1 MADINVKQL
10 SKAIKIDLDNL
21 LAQMKSAGLSHQSE
35 TDIVSTED
43 KKVLLKFIKDSKKD
57 SKKTISL
64 STSSQKIAK
73 PNLSVTRINSPDN
86 EKKSNVKQDFAGS
99 IDFDEAERKRLNA
112 QNESAEEEKKKAEAK
127 TKVVRKTKQESQKK
141 IPQNPKKDKKTFK
154 DSSKED
160 QREQEGEKFLAKN
173 LENVQKFEKPQEF
186 IQREVRIPETI
197 VVSDLAKE
205 LSIKSSDLIKSLMN
219 SGVMVTLNQA
229 IDQETAILVV
239 EELGHIGIPQE
250 IESEEEKILEHIVY
264 EGDEELRNP
273 VVSVLGHVDHGKTS
287 ILDFIRKS
295 SVADQEEG
303 GITQGIGAYQVDH
316 NNQTITFIDTPG
328 HAAFSEMRARGA
340 NSTDIVVLVVA
351 ADDGIKPQT
360 VEAIKHAKAAKV
372 PIIVAINKCD
382 LPEKNI
388 SKIKNEM
395 MQYELIAED
404 LSGDTLFVEVSAI
417 KKINL
422 DKLKENILLQ
432 SEILDLK
439 ASYSDKAR
447 GVVIE
452 SKIDK
457 GKGPV
462 STILISNG
470 KLKRGDYFI
479 CGDTWGKI
487 RAMINYEGKM
497 VNEAFP
503 SMPIEILGMNSSA
516 YAGAEFMVTKDENE
530 AKELTEFRKNNNNQ
544 NKVLAK
550 DKTTLFEEVKDKDE
564 LNIIIKSDVQGSSEA
579 LKMAINKIEHKE
591 VEAKIIL
598 SDIGM
603 INETDVSLAKASNAI
618 LIGFNVKPNREAK
631 KLAEEQKIDIK
642 YFNIIYEAIDHV
654 EKSLSGLLE
663 PDIKE
668 TILGSAEIQKVF
680 KVSTAGKIAGSKV
693 ISGEIKSKSK
703 ARIIRDG
710 VVVYSGEILTIFREK
725 NQVKEV
731 GSGLECGISIKD
743 FIDFKEKDV
752 IESYLSEEVQRSI

>member
-1 MADINVKQL
+1 MDKDKKKTLTISSNLK
-10 SKAIKIDLDNL
+10 KKIDTSSISTSGK
-21 LAQMKSAGLSHQSE
+21 KSFSVEKKKPFRSNKSFNKQTSAPNININP
-35 TDIVSTED
+35 DI
-43 KKVLLKFIKDSKKD
+43 KKKSFARKFIEQQATKDFIKKD
-57 SKKTISL
+57 NKPAGKSKLKLKGPVDKRDFKLTVSRALNVEEIEIKQRSL
-64 STSSQKIAK
+64 A
-73 PNLSVTRINSPDN
+73 SVKRARLK
-86 EKKSNVKQDFAGS
+86 EKKKPEG
-99 IDFDEAERKRLNA
+99 
-112 QNESAEEEKKKAEAK
+112 EEKKEFK
-127 TKVVRKTKQESQKK
+127 KVIREVK
-141 IPQNPKKDKKTFK
+141 IP
-154 DSSKED
+154 
-160 QREQEGEKFLAKN
+160 EQIT
-173 LENVQKFEKPQEF
+173 
-186 IQREVRIPETI
+186 IQ
-197 VVSDLAKE
+197 E
-205 LSIKSSDLIKSLMN
+205 LSNRMAEKSSDIIKFLFNMKVVATIN
-219 SGVMVTLNQA
+219 HN
-229 IDQETAILVV
+229 IDKDTAEYIVKEFGHTPILEEAPSIETNK
-239 EELGHIGIPQE
+239 
-250 IESEEEKILEHIVY
+250 SEEKFKGEVKN
-264 EGDEELRNP
+264 RPP
-273 VVSVLGHVDHGKTS
+273 VVTIMGHVDHGKTS
-287 ILDFIRKS
+287 LLDSLRDS
-295 SVADQEEG
+295 NVVSGEHG
-303 GITQGIGAYQVDH
+303 GITQHIGAYQVKTNDDRL
-316 NNQTITFIDTPG
+316 ITFIDTPG
-328 HAAFSEMRARGA
+328 HAAFTEMRARG
-340 NSTDIVVLVVA
+340 SKITDIVVLVVA

-404 LSGDTLFVEVSAI
+404 LSGDTLFVEVSAL
-417 KKINL
+417 KKLNL
-422 DKLKENILLQ
+422 DKLKDSILLQ

-439 ASYSDKAR
+439 ASFSDRAR

-470 KLKRGDYFI
+470 KLSRGDYFI

-497 VNEAFP
+497 VNEALP
-503 SMPIEILGMNSSA
+503 SMPVEILGMNSSA
-516 YAGAEFMVTKDENE
+516 YAGAEFMVTENE
-530 AKELTEFRKNNNNQ
+530 DEAKKLAEFKKNNSAQ
-544 NKVLAK
+544 KKILSK
-550 DKTTLFEEVKDKDE
+550 EKTTLFENVSDKDE

-631 KLAEEQKIDIK
+631 KLAEEQKVNIK

-668 TILGSAEIQKVF
+668 TVLGSAEIQKIF

-693 ISGEIKSKSK
+693 LNGEIRAKSK

-710 VVVYSGEILTIFREK
+710 IVVYSGEISTIFREK

-731 GSGLECGISIKD
+731 GTGLECGISIKD

-752 IESYLSEEVQRSI
+752 IESFLSEEIQRSI

>member
-1 MADINVKQL
+1 MDKDKKKTLTISSDLK
-10 SKAIKIDLDNL
+10 KKIDTSSISTSGKKSFSVEKRKPFKPNKQYNNTSSTTNVNINPDN
-21 LAQMKSAGLSHQSE
+21 
-35 TDIVSTED
+35 
-43 KKVLLKFIKDSKKD
+43 KKKNFARKFIEQQATKDFIKKD
-57 SKKTISL
+57 NKPAGKSKLKLKGPVDKRDFKLTVSRALNVEEIEIKQRSL
-64 STSSQKIAK
+64 A
-73 PNLSVTRINSPDN
+73 SVKRARLK
-86 EKKSNVKQDFAGS
+86 EKKKPEG
-99 IDFDEAERKRLNA
+99 
-112 QNESAEEEKKKAEAK
+112 EEKKEFKKVIKEVKIPEQITIQELSNRMAEK
-127 TKVVRKTKQESQKK
+127 SNDIIKFLFNMKVVAT
-141 IPQNPKKDKKTFK
+141 INHNIDKDTAEYIVKEFGHKPILEDK
-154 DSSKED
+154 PSIAISKSKEKF
-160 QREQEGEKFLAKN
+160 EGEVKN
-173 LENVQKFEKPQEF
+173 RP
-186 IQREVRIPETI
+186 
-197 VVSDLAKE
+197 
-205 LSIKSSDLIKSLMN
+205 
-219 SGVMVTLNQA
+219 
-229 IDQETAILVV
+229 
-239 EELGHIGIPQE
+239 
-250 IESEEEKILEHIVY
+250 
-264 EGDEELRNP
+264 P
-273 VVSVLGHVDHGKTS
+273 VVTIMGHVDHGKTS
-287 ILDFIRKS
+287 LLDSLRDTNVVS
-295 SVADQEEG
+295 GEHG
-303 GITQGIGAYQVDH
+303 GITQHIGAYQVKTDG
-316 NNQTITFIDTPG
+316 NKIITFIDTPG
-328 HAAFSEMRARGA
+328 HAAFTEMRARG
-340 NSTDIVVLVVA
+340 SKITDIVVLVVA

-404 LSGDTLFVEVSAI
+404 LSGDTLFVEVSAL

-422 DKLKENILLQ
+422 DKLKESILLQ

-439 ASYSDKAR
+439 ASFSEKAR

-470 KLKRGDYFI
+470 KLRTGDYFI

-487 RAMINYEGKM
+487 RAMIDYEGKT
-497 VNEAFP
+497 VKEALP
-503 SMPIEILGMNSSA
+503 SMPVEILGMNSSA
-516 YAGAEFMVTKDENE
+516 YAGAEFMVTKNEDE
-530 AKELTEFRKNNNNQ
+530 AKQLTEFKKNDSAQ
-544 NKVLAK
+544 NKTSTK
-550 DKTTLFEEVKDKDE
+550 DKKTLFEDTKEKDE

-603 INETDVSLAKASNAI
+603 INETDVSLAKASNAV

-631 KLAEEQKIDIK
+631 KLAEDQKIDIK
-642 YFNIIYEAIDHV
+642 YFNIIYEAIEYV

-663 PDIKE
+663 PDVKE
-668 TILGSAEIQKVF
+668 TILGSAEIQKIF

-710 VVVYSGEILTIFREK
+710 VVVYSGEISSIFREK

-731 GSGLECGISIKD
+731 GTGLECGISIKN

-752 IESYLSEEVQRSI
+752 IESFLSEQIQRSI

>member
-1 MADINVKQL
+1 MIREVKIPEQITIQELSNRMAEKSNDIIKFLLNMKVVATINHNIDKDTAEYIVKEFGHKPIL
-10 SKAIKIDLDNL
+10 EEAPSI
-21 LAQMKSAGLSHQSE
+21 E
-35 TDIVSTED
+35 TNRS
-43 KKVLLKFIKDSKKD
+43 
-57 SKKTISL
+57 
-64 STSSQKIAK
+64 
-73 PNLSVTRINSPDN
+73 N
-86 EKKSNVKQDFAGS
+86 EKF
-99 IDFDEAERKRLNA
+99 
-112 QNESAEEEKKKAEAK
+112 
-127 TKVVRKTKQESQKK
+127 
-141 IPQNPKKDKKTFK
+141 
-154 DSSKED
+154 
-160 QREQEGEKFLAKN
+160 EGEIKN
-173 LENVQKFEKPQEF
+173 RP
-186 IQREVRIPETI
+186 
-197 VVSDLAKE
+197 
-205 LSIKSSDLIKSLMN
+205 
-219 SGVMVTLNQA
+219 
-229 IDQETAILVV
+229 
-239 EELGHIGIPQE
+239 
-250 IESEEEKILEHIVY
+250 
-264 EGDEELRNP
+264 P
-273 VVSVLGHVDHGKTS
+273 VVTIMGHVDHGKTS
-287 ILDFIRKS
+287 LLDSLRDTNVVS
-295 SVADQEEG
+295 GEHG
-303 GITQGIGAYQVDH
+303 GITQHIGAYQVKTE
-316 NNQTITFIDTPG
+316 NNQLITFIDTPG
-328 HAAFSEMRARGA
+328 HAAFTEMRARG
-340 NSTDIVVLVVA
+340 SKITDIVVLVVA

-382 LPEKNI
+382 LPEKNLG
-388 SKIKNEM
+388 KIKNEM

-404 LSGDTLFVEVSAI
+404 LSGDTLFVEVSAL
-417 KKINL
+417 KKTNL
-422 DKLKENILLQ
+422 NKLKESILLQ

-470 KLKRGDYFI
+470 KLKRGDFFI

-497 VNEAFP
+497 VDEALP
-503 SMPIEILGMNSSA
+503 SMPVEILGMNSSA
-516 YAGAEFMVTKDENE
+516 YAGAEFMVTSDEDE
-530 AKELTEFRKNNNNQ
+530 AKKLSEFRKNNTAQ

-550 DKTTLFEEVKDKDE
+550 DKTTLFENVKDKDE

-579 LKMAINKIEHKE
+579 LKMAINKIEHNE

-618 LIGFNVKPNREAK
+618 LLGFNVKPNREAK
-631 KLAEEQKIDIK
+631 KLADEQKVEIK
-642 YFNIIYEAIDHV
+642 YFNIIYEAISYV

-668 TILGSAEIQKVF
+668 KVLGSAEIQKIF
-680 KVSTAGKIAGSKV
+680 KVSNAGKVAGSKV

-710 VVVYSGEILTIFREK
+710 VVVFNGEILTIYREK

-731 GSGLECGISIKD
+731 GTGLECGISIKD

-752 IESYLSEEVQRSI
+752 IESYLSEEIQRTI

>member
-1 MADINVKQL
+1 MDKNKKKTLTISSDLK
-10 SKAIKIDLDNL
+10 KKIDTSSIS
-21 LAQMKSAGLSHQSE
+21 SAGKKSFSVEKKKTFRNNKSSPKPSLKTNITSDVKKKNFVRKFIEQQATKDFIKKDNKPAGKSKLKLKGPIDKRDFKL
-35 TDIVSTED
+35 TVSRALNVEEIEIKQRSLAAVKRARLKDKKKPVGED
-43 KKVLLKFIKDSKKD
+43 KKEFKKV
-57 SKKTISL
+57 IRE
-64 STSSQKIAK
+64 
-73 PNLSVTRINSPDN
+73 V
-86 EKKSNVKQDFAGS
+86 
-99 IDFDEAERKRLNA
+99 
-112 QNESAEEEKKKAEAK
+112 
-127 TKVVRKTKQESQKK
+127 K
-141 IPQNPKKDKKTFK
+141 IP
-154 DSSKED
+154 
-160 QREQEGEKFLAKN
+160 EQIT
-173 LENVQKFEKPQEF
+173 
-186 IQREVRIPETI
+186 IQ
-197 VVSDLAKE
+197 E
-205 LSIKSSDLIKSLMN
+205 LSNRMAEKSSDIIKFLFNMKVVATIN
-219 SGVMVTLNQA
+219 HN
-229 IDQETAILVV
+229 IDKDTAEYIVK
-239 EELGHIGIPQE
+239 EFGHNP
-250 IESEEEKILEHIVY
+250 ILEDKPSKENNKPNEKL
-264 EGDEELRNP
+264 EGVVNSRPP
-273 VVSVLGHVDHGKTS
+273 VVTIMGHVDHGKTS
-287 ILDFIRKS
+287 LLDSLRDTNVVS
-295 SVADQEEG
+295 GEHG
-303 GITQGIGAYQVDH
+303 GITQHIGAYQVKTE
-316 NNQTITFIDTPG
+316 NNKLITFIDTPG
-328 HAAFSEMRARGA
+328 HAAFTEMRARG
-340 NSTDIVVLVVA
+340 SKITDIVVLVVA

-404 LSGDTLFVEVSAI
+404 LSGDTLFVEVSAL
-417 KKINL
+417 KKMNL
-422 DKLKENILLQ
+422 DKLKESILLQ

-439 ASYSDKAR
+439 ASFSDKAR
-447 GVVIE
+447 GVVLE

-487 RAMINYEGKM
+487 RAMINHVGET
-497 VNEAFP
+497 VNEALP
-503 SMPIEILGMNSSA
+503 SMPVEILGMNSSA
-516 YAGAEFMVTKDENE
+516 YAGAEFIVTKNEDE
-530 AKELTEFRKNNNNQ
+530 AKELAEFRKNSSSK
-544 NKVLAK
+544 NKALVK
-550 DKTTLFEEVKDKDE
+550 DKTTLFEGTKDKEE

-579 LKMAINKIEHKE
+579 LKMAITKIEHNE

-631 KLAEEQKIDIK
+631 KLAEEQKVDIK
-642 YFNIIYEAIDHV
+642 YFNIIYEALDHV
-654 EKSLSGLLE
+654 EKSLSGLLD

-668 TILGSAEIQKVF
+668 TVLGSAEIQKVF

-710 VVVYSGEILTIFREK
+710 VVVYSGEILSIFREK

-731 GSGLECGISIKD
+731 GTGLECGISIKD

-752 IESYLSEEVQRSI
+752 IESYLAEEVQRTI